1 MNWFNKME
9 NWKLTNLGDVA
20 NFVRGPFGGSLK
32 KEFFVD
38 EGYAVYEQQHAIRNQ
53 FHSVRYFIDENKFKE
68 MKRFELHEND
78 IIMSCSGTMGKVA
91 IVPNNI
97 QKGIINQAL
106 LKISPSNK
114 LDSKFLENYMKSVT
128 FLNYLN
134 AEVKGVAI
142 KNVAS
147 VKDLKQIP
155 ILLPPLT
162 EQQAIVEKLD
172 FAFDAIEKA
181 KANIEKNIE
190 NAKELFQSKL
200 NEIFSPKGEGNK
212 KWVFKK
218 LSDIFDVRD
227 GTHDSPKY
235 QESGFALVTSKNLK
249 KGKITLDK
257 IKFISEKDFINI
269 NKRSN
274 VSKGD
279 ILFAMIGTIGNPVVI
294 MEEPDFAIKNVA
306 LIKSNK
312 ENNSYFFSYYLDL
325 EMVIKKMQDES
336 KGTTQR
342 FVSLGYMRNFEV
354 PCPKIEIQNKIVKQI
369 DQLSEQTDLLQEKYK
384 QKLANLEELKKS
396 ILEKAFKGEL
406 V

>member
-325 EMVIKKMQDES
+325 EMVLKKMQDES

>member
-1 MNWFNKME
+1 ME

-200 NEIFSPKGEGNK
+200 NEIFSQKGEGNK

-384 QKLANLEELKKS
+384 QKLVNLEELKKS

>member
-294 MEEPDFAIKNVA
+294 VEEPDFAIKNVA

>member
-1 MNWFNKME
+1 ME

-200 NEIFSPKGEGNK
+200 NAIFSQKGESWEEIEIG
-212 KWVFKK
+212 K
-218 LSDIFDVRD
+218 LCVLKRGHNPPKSNFIYEPKDGYVRFYQIRD
-227 GTHDSPKY
+227 GSSDK
-235 QESGFALVTSKNLK
+235 FAVYVPDTPQLQRVEPN
-249 KGKITLDK
+249 
-257 IKFISEKDFINI
+257 
-269 NKRSN
+269 
-274 VSKGD
+274 D
-279 ILFAMIGTIGNPVVI
+279 ILIVAYRHVGRAFRGVTGC
-294 MEEPDFAIKNVA
+294 FNVA
-306 LIKSNK
+306 LCKVSNRDRSVLNDDYLFYIIPTNFVRGELLKQSERSLIPSMSVEHLKIIKIPVPT
-312 ENNSYFFSYYLDL
+312 LD
-325 EMVIKKMQDES
+325 
-336 KGTTQR
+336 
-342 FVSLGYMRNFEV
+342 
-354 PCPKIEIQNKIVKQI
+354 IQNEIVKQL
-369 DQLSEQTDLLQEKYK
+369 DQLKLQTNLLQEKYIH
-384 QKLANLEELKKS
+384 KLANLEELKKS

>member
-1 MNWFNKME
+1 MKWAIK
-9 NWKLTNLGDVA
+9 KIKDVA
-20 NFVRGPFGGSLK
+20 LVTAGQSPEGKHYNSDSIGLPFFQGK
-32 KEFFVD
+32 KEFGDKFIGEAKVWTSFVTKIAEKD
-38 EGYAVYEQQHAIRNQ
+38 DVLM
-53 FHSVRYFIDENKFKE
+53 SVRAPVGPVNFAVEKCCIGRGLASIRVKERFDKDFLFLYFKHIENKLTGNTGAVF
-68 MKRFELHEND
+68 NS
-78 IIMSCSGTMGKVA
+78 I
-91 IVPNNI
+91 N
-97 QKGIINQAL
+97 KGQIED
-106 LKISPSNK
+106 
-114 LDSKFLENYMKSVT
+114 LD
-128 FLNYLN
+128 
-134 AEVKGVAI
+134 
-142 KNVAS
+142 
-147 VKDLKQIP
+147 IP
-155 ILLPPLT
+155 IPSFE

-369 DQLSEQTDLLQEKYK
+369 DLLSEQTNLLQEKYK

>member
-1 MNWFNKME
+1 ME

-257 IKFISEKDFINI
+257 IKFICEKDYINI

-294 MEEPDFAIKNVA
+294 VEEPDFAIKNVA

>member
-200 NEIFSPKGEGNK
+200 NEIFSQKGEGNK

-369 DQLSEQTDLLQEKYK
+369 DLLSEQTNLLQEKYK

-406 V
+406 I

>member
-1 MNWFNKME
+1 ME

-200 NEIFSPKGEGNK
+200 NEIFSQKEEGNK
-212 KWVFKK
+212 KWEFKK

-294 MEEPDFAIKNVA
+294 VEEPDFAIKNVA

-369 DQLSEQTDLLQEKYK
+369 DLLSEQTNLLQEKYK

-406 V
+406 I

>member
-1 MNWFNKME
+1 MNWNTQKIGDICDIYQPKTISTKQMVDNGQYFVYGANGIIGKYNNYNHE
-9 NWKLTNLGDVA
+9 NSELLLTC
-20 NFVRGPFGGSLK
+20 RGNTCGSVNISVPKSWINGNAMVIRPNDDTLNIAFLK
-32 KEFFVD
+32 YLLI
-38 EGYAVYEQQHAIRNQ
+38 G
-53 FHSVRYFIDENKFKE
+53 FIDIKKV
-68 MKRFELHEND
+68 
-78 IIMSCSGTMGKVA
+78 ISGAAQPQITRQSLA
-91 IVPNNI
+91 P
-97 QKGIINQAL
+97 
-106 LKISPSNK
+106 
-114 LDSKFLENYMKSVT
+114 
-128 FLNYLN
+128 
-134 AEVKGVAI
+134 VK
-142 KNVAS
+142 
-147 VKDLKQIP
+147 IP
-155 ILLPPLT
+155 IPPI
-162 EQQAIVEKLD
+162 QQQQNIIKKLD

-257 IKFISEKDFINI
+257 IKFISEKDYINI

-369 DQLSEQTDLLQEKYK
+369 DLLSEQTNLLQEKYK

-406 V
+406 I

>member
-1 MNWFNKME
+1 ME

-369 DQLSEQTDLLQEKYK
+369 DLLSEQTNLLQEKYK

-406 V
+406 I

>member
-200 NEIFSPKGEGNK
+200 NEIFSQKGEGNK

-257 IKFISEKDFINI
+257 IKFICEKDYINI

-369 DQLSEQTDLLQEKYK
+369 DLLSEQTNLLQEKYK

-406 V
+406 I

>member
-1 MNWFNKME
+1 MIKGH
-9 NWKLTNLGDVA
+9 KIVTIGDVCLK
-20 NFVRGPFGGSLK
+20 GSSN
-32 KEFFVD
+32 VS
-38 EGYAVYEQQHAIRNQ
+38 Q
-53 FHSVRYFIDENKFKE
+53 
-68 MKRFELHEND
+68 
-78 IIMSCSGTMGKVA
+78 
-91 IVPNNI
+91 
-97 QKGIINQAL
+97 
-106 LKISPSNK
+106 NK
-114 LDSKFLENYMKSVT
+114 LLQNEGIYPIFGASGF
-128 FLNYLN
+128 
-134 AEVKGVAI
+134 I
-142 KNVAS
+142 KNVDFYHQEKKYLS
-147 VKDLKQIP
+147 IVKDGSGVGRVTKMDAKTSVIGTLQYLIP
-155 ILLPPLT
+155 KDNIDIDYLYYSLIKVDFKKFVSGAAIPHIYFKDYQKEPFYLVPPT
-162 EQQAIVEKLD
+162 EQKAIVEKLD

-200 NEIFSPKGEGNK
+200 NEIFSQKGEGNK

-369 DQLSEQTDLLQEKYK
+369 DLLSEQTNLLQEKYK

-406 V
+406 I

>member
-1 MNWFNKME
+1 ME

-200 NEIFSPKGEGNK
+200 NEIFSQKGEGNK

>member
-181 KANIEKNIE
+181 RANTEKNIE

-200 NEIFSPKGEGNK
+200 NEIFSQKGEGNK

-257 IKFISEKDFINI
+257 IKFICEKDYINI

-369 DQLSEQTDLLQEKYK
+369 DLLSEQTNLLQEKYK

-406 V
+406 I